1 MQNTIAAIQE
11 IKESFST
18 KFPFDYNFFDE
29 VFDKAYISDQKTGKL
44 VNWFTGLTILISC
57 LGLYGLAS
65 YTAEQRIKE
74 VGIRKVMGAS
84 ISTIVVLLS
93 KNFIMLVLVSF
104 LISTPIAYFLMQHWL
119 EDFAYHIELRTITFL
134 GTLMIMVFV
143 AWGTV
148 SYRTFK
154 VANSNPINSLR
165 DE

>member
-1 MQNTIAAIQE
+1 M
-11 IKESFST
+11 
-18 KFPFDYNFFDE
+18 
-29 VFDKAYISDQKTGKL
+29 
-44 VNWFTGLTILISC
+44 NWFTGLTILISC

-84 ISTIVVLLS
+84 ISKIVVLLS

-104 LISTPIAYFLMQHWL
+104 LISTPIAYFLMQNWL

-134 GTLMIMVFV
+134 GTLIIMIVF

-148 SYRTFK
+148 SYKTFK
-154 VANSNPINSLR
+154 AATSNPVNSLR